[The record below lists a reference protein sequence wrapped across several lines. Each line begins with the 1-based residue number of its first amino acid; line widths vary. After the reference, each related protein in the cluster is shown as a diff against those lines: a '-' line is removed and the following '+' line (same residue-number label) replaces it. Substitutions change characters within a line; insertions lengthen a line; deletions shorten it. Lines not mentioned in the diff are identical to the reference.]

1 MSKRLLSEHTSL
13 WVKFTSWSS
22 RDVKKVSSGFTV
34 LCISKTRV
42 CECTF
47 TNEAKFC
54 LIPTSKYQ
62 REGVHSNL
70 EKFLKKVLQRL
81 TAEQGSPYA
90 ELSRWSLSKY
100 QHCAF
105 CFMYFYWEMFPLEC
119 GCIPVPH
126 MPYMAIQFGSL
137 TLLGNLFI
145 TWLPFLL
152 FWPKKPLVS
161 FLTTLRWQWEALRE
175 ADFFR

>member
-1 MSKRLLSEHTSL
+1 MGKQVFECLLL
-13 WVKFTSWSS
+13 FLIISW
-22 RDVKKVSSGFTV
+22 RKKVSSGFTV

-47 TNEAKFC
+47 TNEAKLC

-81 TAEQGSPYA
+81 TEEQSSPSA

-100 QHCAF
+100 QHSAF
-105 CFMYFYWEMFPLEC
+105 CFMYSSFGNVWHHRNV
-119 GCIPVPH
+119 GCIPLLL
-126 MPYMAIQFGSL
+126 MAYMAIQFGSL
-137 TLLGNLFI
+137 TKSLEFLNSAGQPFHHLTFVSSI
-145 TWLPFLL
+145 LIEISKSLWYPFL
-152 FWPKKPLVS
+152 PP
-161 FLTTLRWQWEALRE
+161 
-175 ADFFR
+175 